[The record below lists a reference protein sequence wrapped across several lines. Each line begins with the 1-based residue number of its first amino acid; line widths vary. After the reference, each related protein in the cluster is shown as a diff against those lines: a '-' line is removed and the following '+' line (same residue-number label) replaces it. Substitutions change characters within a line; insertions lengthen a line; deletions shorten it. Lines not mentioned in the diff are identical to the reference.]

1 MTVVNRWVVVLAALV
16 VLAAGALVWVVRD
29 SRDVTG
35 SDVSSADS
43 VDAVVASSVVKEAT
57 RQAAAEGARAAYSY
71 SWRSLPDDRAAAR
84 RLMTPTMRERYDRS
98 MAGVATSSRRDRTVV
113 EAEVVDTALVTAS
126 ATDARV
132 LVFVN
137 QRTSGRDL
145 ERPTLD
151 LDRVLV
157 TLQRLGGEWRV
168 SELDAL

>member
-1 MTVVNRWVVVLAALV
+1 MTAVNRWVVVLAALV
-16 VLAAGALVWVVRD
+16 VLAAGALFWVVRD

-35 SDVSSADS
+35 ADVSSADS
-43 VDAVVASSVVKEAT
+43 VDAVVASSVVKETT

-126 ATDARV
+126 AADARV